1 MTNTE
6 NVKKPAKTPR
16 VDMPCQPA
24 AVRAHNFK
32 EVALGYSLE
41 QAQLEASRCLQ
52 CKNPR
57 CRQGCPVEVRIPE
70 FIAQVVKGDIAE
82 AYRILK
88 STNSLPAVC
97 GRVCPQENQCEGKC
111 ILGVKGEPVAIGRLE
126 RFVADNA
133 MHDPCVGVSDNDAC
147 AVTNPDLKVACI
159 GSGPSSITVAY
170 LRHPGL
176 PSAQGCRG
184 CGT

>member
-6 NVKKPAKTPR
+6 NAKKPAKTPR

-57 CRQGCPVEVRIPE
+57 CITSIEQELPHIFYLADEEKEV
-70 FIAQVVKGDIAE
+70 
-82 AYRILK
+82 YRCQYCDEK
-88 STNSLPAVC
+88 YSL
-97 GRVCPQENQCEGKC
+97 
-111 ILGVKGEPVAIGRLE
+111 
-126 RFVADNA
+126 
-133 MHDPCVGVSDNDAC
+133 
-147 AVTNPDLKVACI
+147 
-159 GSGPSSITVAY
+159 
-170 LRHPGL
+170 
-176 PSAQGCRG
+176 
-184 CGT
+184 